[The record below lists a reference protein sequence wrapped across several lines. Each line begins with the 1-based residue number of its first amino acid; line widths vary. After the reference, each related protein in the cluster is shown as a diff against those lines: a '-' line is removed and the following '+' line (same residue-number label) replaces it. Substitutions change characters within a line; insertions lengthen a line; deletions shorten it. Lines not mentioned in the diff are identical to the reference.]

1 MTSTIF
7 KLKSKLLYFTT
18 IEKNLSSFLINRL
31 AESYSSDLSL
41 PQTCHACSHVWASV
55 VGWFCCLEYILS
67 PAVYV
72 TRYLHDIHTAAWKSP
87 AQQVLPNLHTPVR
100 MPSATGNKEDPT
112 RKSQNKALVIHP
124 TQSIVEEEFW
134 HWMFNSIRTLAKT
147 QSFPAF
153 HSAICRSSAILLSG
167 SQGDCNC
174 SSHHRRTQWC
184 PVKKTR
190 ISLHAAF
197 ISRKTFTRG
206 PTVGSSSIPMAR
218 TCFTETS
225 H

>member
-100 MPSATGNKEDPT
+100 MPSATGNKEEPT

-124 TQSIVEEEFW
+124 TQSNPPF
-134 HWMFNSIRTLAKT
+134 
-147 QSFPAF
+147 
-153 HSAICRSSAILLSG
+153 
-167 SQGDCNC
+167 
-174 SSHHRRTQWC
+174 
-184 PVKKTR
+184 R
-190 ISLHAAF
+190 I
-197 ISRKTFTRG
+197 TRG
-206 PTVGSSSIPMAR
+206 LQLLQPSQEDTMVSCKEDTHFPPCS
-218 TCFTETS
+218 FY
-225 H
+225 